1 MVEATQHLKTRCCIV
16 GGGPAGIMLG
26 LLLARAG
33 VPTLVL
39 EKHKDFL
46 RDFRGD
52 TVHPSTLE
60 ILNELG
66 LKHRFD
72 QLPQHRVQKLQ
83 ALFADGPLVF
93 GDFGTLKPYPY
104 LALVPQWDLL
114 DLLSQEARCYPN
126 FSLLMQAEVTTTVH
140 TGDAVTGVRATTPD
154 GELVVQADLVVACD
168 GRHSTLRAAAGLQ
181 SQNLGAP
188 MDVMW
193 FRLPRANTD
202 PDDTFGVAG
211 RGGFLVLL
219 NRNDYWQVA
228 CVIPKGQAE
237 EWRRKPIERFRD
249 NIARRCAILAPHV
262 DAIQSWND
270 VKLLEVRVDR
280 LRRWH
285 RPGLLLIG
293 DAAHAM
299 SPIGGVGINLA
310 IQDAVAAAN
319 ILGPVLQGQSAVEE
333 HMLAAVQKRRMLPT
347 RLMQRVQLI
356 MQRRLIEPA
365 LAAKDDGQAARA
377 PAIARLLT
385 RSRLLRT
392 IPARIFG
399 LGFRRE
405 HVRPPP

>member
-26 LLLARAG
+26 LLLARTG
-33 VPTLVL
+33 VQTLVL
-39 EKHKDFL
+39 EKHRDFL

-60 ILNELG
+60 ILNEVG
-66 LKHRFD
+66 LKQRFD

-93 GDFGTLKPYPY
+93 GDFSTLKPYPY

-114 DLLSQEARCYPN
+114 DLLSQEARRYPN
-126 FSLLMQAEVTTTVH
+126 FSLLMQAEVTTLVRS
-140 TGDAVTGVRATTPD
+140 GDAVTGVRATTPD

-181 SQNLGAP
+181 SNNLGAP

-193 FRLPRANTD
+193 FRLPRADTD

-237 EWRRKPIERFRD
+237 EWRRKPIEQFRN
-249 NIARRCAILAPHV
+249 NIARRCAMLTPHV
-262 DAIQSWND
+262 DAIQSWDD

-319 ILGPVLQGQSAVEE
+319 ILGPVLQGQSPVEE

-377 PAIARLLT
+377 PAIARFLT
-385 RSRLLRT
+385 KSRLIRT

-405 HVRPPP
+405 HVRRPH